1 MQASYELT
9 ANELEYLETLRQMED
24 LASKK
29 AGVYSR
35 LLIDAHLSKKM
46 EELEKR
52 HKDRE
57 KALEI
62 LLYGNPKDAKAKGQ
76 VRGENQ

>member
-1 MQASYELT
+1 MQINHGKTNEGAQLEL
-9 ANELEYLETLRQMED
+9 LRQMED

-52 HKDRE
+52 HKERE
-57 KALEI
+57 KALEE
-62 LLYGNPKDAKAKGQ
+62 LLYGKVQNGKTEGQ
-76 VRGENQ
+76 VRGESK